1 MIDIKRAVLTL
12 LEENGTTFRM
22 RPIDMPMAERLML
35 ALVIPIDDD
44 PTLINHDVEILYA
57 KDTATKTKIE
67 VAEWSATTNVGLLG
81 ERGKRTIAH
90 YELSNPDDFEK
101 FSEYLKEKCANRLVF
116 VEFSSAESL
125 DFEIA

>member
-35 ALVIPIDDD
+35 ALVIPACENNNLLASSDI
-44 PTLINHDVEILYA
+44 EILYA
-57 KDTATKTKIE
+57 KNAITKTKIE
-67 VAEWSATTNVGLLG
+67 VNDWTESADKAYKS
-81 ERGKRTIAH
+81 EH
-90 YELSNPDDFEK
+90 YELSDPNEFEK
-101 FSEYLKEKCANRLVF
+101 FSEYLKEKCSNRLVY